1 MTAPIVLPH
10 MPIQTTMPPTP
21 QAPGASSPD
30 DEQVHGSQFSNSAA
44 QTPRLA
50 PHPELDSYVLNNA
63 QAPKSAAQFTAEMVK
78 KQFKEKFGQD
88 VDPDNTYVVTFAYNK
103 QGNAPPYPAQIISK
117 TSLTEAA
124 QRNQQYTEKTDAL
137 TVERSDTGYDAH
149 ISLKAQKSIPI
160 YKASPHPSQFAG
172 TNEHTTR
179 FHQGIYTASDS
190 STPDQYDAANRIP
203 VPVADFQQ
211 QVWDTAYASPYRTY
225 LSSFLDAKS
234 ELTYRNLSKI
244 AFINAAESQ
253 HLERSLDDDDL
264 DLARRVADVGS
275 TPRQELSLGHD
286 IYDHLPDQQ
295 VDIKFLSINGRASTD
310 IFYAIDKK
318 TSRTLLYIPGNS
330 SPIHPFDT
338 PTDMH
343 NWLSKQ
349 FSLPTSNAAFTQHF
363 KMEDHSEI
371 QRVMRNVGD
380 GYRRFG
386 ANNWSEARHD
396 ESIVRGEKI
405 YTGDP
410 FHESSL
416 RMRAHALADVDQLF
430 VSNKQVTEGLL
441 LEAAKNL
448 GNGLLILGGIA
459 ASFIPGPVG
468 AFVATM
474 FATHGAIEV
483 GEGIKDAIDG
493 KPGAAKR
500 IAFGA
505 LNAVPLVG
513 RGIFKAVK
521 AAKGPGKLPV
531 PKAPPTILTP
541 ARANPFS
548 SRQLQRIDGHVAPI
562 ESKMFAIEKTLK
574 DSPKEF
580 FITHDANRALTAL
593 RHERT
598 AWQSGELLASRRALS
613 NSPLA
618 TGVNAQRATLEK
630 TSQKAIDDLFKK
642 LEINHA
648 NAHYDFASGVAG
660 AQRGLKNAPTPDEL
674 LRLKAVRDATEQSVS
689 DIKPH
694 TSSLSRPEPAA
705 PSRTPAPANQ
715 PPGFEEQT
723 WVKIHRHVTQL
734 DEARYVLDSAGK
746 NNPAITPF
754 TQELVDV
761 RTALLAER
769 NAWQTDKILSGAEK
783 LPDVPSTHPT
793 LSALR
798 ARTEAAAKKLVSK
811 IESAYDDA
819 GDAFNR
825 TFSDIVNKYKAQ
837 QTAKDLLM
845 NKSSTAS
852 AAEIENL
859 KNNLSNATRAL
870 EEPPTQVGFEQL
882 ADTRTHLKNLL
893 DDLKPLTP
901 FQPTA

>member
-1 MTAPIVLPH
+1 MIAPIDLQH
-10 MPIQTTMPPTP
+10 KPIQTLMPPTLN
-21 QAPGASSPD
+21 ALGASAS
-30 DEQVHGSQFSNSAA
+30 EAKQVQGSQFSDSAT
-44 QTPRLA
+44 QPPRLA

-172 TNEHTTR
+172 KNEHTTR
-179 FHQGIYTASDS
+179 FHQGIYTASAL

-264 DLARRVADVGS
+264 DLARRVAGVGS
-275 TPRQELSLGHD
+275 TPREELSLGHD
-286 IYDHLPDQQ
+286 IYDHLPDKQ

-386 ANNWSEARHD
+386 GNNWSEARHD

-405 YTGDP
+405 HTGDP

-416 RMRAHALADVDQLF
+416 RMKAHALADIDQLF

-448 GNGLLILGGIA
+448 GNGLLILGGVA

-483 GEGIKDAIDG
+483 VEGIKDAIDG
-493 KPGAAKR
+493 KPGAGKR

-513 RGIFKAVK
+513 RGIFKTVK
-521 AAKGPGKLPV
+521 AVKGPGKLPV

-541 ARANPFS
+541 ARVNPFS
-548 SRQLQRIDGHVAPI
+548 SRQLQRIDRHVAPI
-562 ESKMFAIEKTLK
+562 ESKMFAVEKTLK
-574 DSPKEF
+574 NSPKEF

-618 TGVNAQRATLEK
+618 TGVNAQRATLQK
-630 TSQKAIDDLFKK
+630 TSQKAIDDLFEK
-642 LEINHA
+642 LESHHA
-648 NAHYDFASGVAG
+648 KAHYDFANGVAG

-674 LRLKAVRDATEQSVS
+674 LRLKAVRDATEQSIF

-694 TSSLSRPEPAA
+694 TSSLSRPELAA
-705 PSRTPAPANQ
+705 PSRTPA

-723 WVKIHRHVTQL
+723 WVKIHRHVAQL
-734 DEARYVLDSAGK
+734 DEARYVLGSASK
-746 NNPAITPF
+746 TNPALKPF
-754 TQELVDV
+754 SQELVDV
-761 RTALLAER
+761 RNALLAER

-825 TFSDIVNKYKAQ
+825 TFGDIVNKYKAQ
-837 QTAKDLLM
+837 QTAKDLLS
-845 NKSSTAS
+845 NKSSTAT
-852 AAEIENL
+852 AAEIDNL
-859 KNNLSNATRAL
+859 KKNLSYATRAL
-870 EEPPTQVGFEQL
+870 EEPPAQVGLEQL
-882 ADTRTHLKNLL
+882 AATRTHLKNLL
-893 DDLKPLTP
+893 DELKPLTP
-901 FQPTA
+901 LQPTA